1 MDSKEFDLN
10 KFTSNSFKGWVLEV
24 NLEYPKKFWEL
35 HKDYP
40 LAPNKTEIKREMIF
54 EYQRQ
59 TADLCNIPNGNICAS
74 LWELTTLLETRIKTK
89 RYILY

>member
-1 MDSKEFDLN
+1 MSKYLPKSGFKWMDSKEFDLN

-59 TADLCNIPNGNICAS
+59 TADLCNIPNGNVKKLVS
-74 LWELTTLLETRIKTK
+74 NFFDK
-89 RYILY
+89 